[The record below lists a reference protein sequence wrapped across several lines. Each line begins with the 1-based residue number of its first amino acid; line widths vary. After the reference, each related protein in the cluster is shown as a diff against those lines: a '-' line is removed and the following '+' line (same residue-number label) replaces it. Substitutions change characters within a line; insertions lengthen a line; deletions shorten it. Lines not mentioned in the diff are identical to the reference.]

1 MDRNTKNQLRKPKI
15 MTKIEMDAENDKTTK
30 NFDRYKFTNGTVN
43 GSVYLPKGAGK
54 VKVTIEYD

>member
-1 MDRNTKNQLRKPKI
+1 

-43 GSVYLPKGAGK
+43 GSVYVPKGASK
-54 VKVTIEYD
+54 VKVTIEYE

>member
-30 NFDRYKFTNGTVN
+30 NFDRYKMLRTIKPPRTLTGTN
-43 GSVYLPKGAGK
+43 SRMAL
-54 VKVTIEYD
+54 